1 MFHRTVSWCLLCCYI
16 NGHCKNEAFLF
27 SVIFFLHK
35 KWMQI
40 MLQRWIWSLVFFSIM
55 SHVVK
60 TKSAPLPNGVYFKI
74 VSCSPC
80 HVLALVVL
88 HVLVFVNRGFLQ
100 GVRYI
105 IYIRTQEFLHLVSII
120 LFGLHHFIWTHMRSL
135 SINLDF
141 PHFDSFDF
149 FLQYMGFQAMF

>member
-1 MFHRTVSWCLLCCYI
+1 
-16 NGHCKNEAFLF
+16 
-27 SVIFFLHK
+27 
-35 KWMQI
+35 MQI

-120 LFGLHHFIWTHMRSL
+120 LFGLIWEVCQSIWIFLILILLTSFFNIWGFKQCFKLMVAISYNGFYVAVFCWCCTAGSL
-135 SINLDF
+135 
-141 PHFDSFDF
+141 
-149 FLQYMGFQAMF
+149 GF